1 MKKITSVKILL
12 NSIAAGGLLGLGYL
26 IGKKQKKT
34 KTVYFG
40 SLRIDQSEKEEPP
53 KIFLELTCN
62 LEELSKHKDISLKVI
77 KKNYVNA

>member
-1 MKKITSVKILL
+1 MKKIKSVKKILL
-12 NSIAAGGLLGLGYL
+12 NSIAAGGILCIGYL
-26 IGKKQKKT
+26 VGKQKRT
-34 KTVYFG
+34 KTLYFG
-40 SLRIDQSEKEEPP
+40 SLRIDKSEKNEPP